1 MWARRSCCNGHVRHD
16 PSFLSPSILP
26 PSFTSLSP
34 IYLEPGGTSELE
46 PGGASELE
54 LAGGAS
60 LELPVVIVEGAVVAV
75 NIILIKLKVE

>member
-1 MWARRSCCNGHVRHD
+1 MGTSD
-16 PSFLSPSILP
+16 MIP
-26 PSFTSLSP
+26 PSSTSLSP
-34 IYLEPGGTSELE
+34 IYLEPGGT
-46 PGGASELE
+46 SELE